1 MKNNIEK
8 ISECKFEHLPNGHVF
23 VVFINYK
30 NGETLFKEYKS
41 MAAAQAQVTRFEKR
55 IARIY
60 G

>member
-8 ISECKFEHLPNGHVF
+8 ISECKFEQLSNGHVAVLF
-23 VVFINYK
+23 VNYK
-30 NGETLFKEYKS
+30 TGEMKAKEYKS
-41 MAAAQAQVTRFEKR
+41 MAAAQAQVTRFQKR